1 MKNSTSKTNSRL
13 YRRLVGE
20 LRQIKK
26 CKNSGDM
33 NELCGIEINPTDDM
47 MIWIAQIK
55 GPENS
60 PFENGIYDI
69 LIRFNQDY
77 PIKPPSVR
85 FLDPS
90 KIYHPNIYRDGKICV
105 DILQGQWAP
114 VLNVVKVLISLRSLL
129 EDPNPNSPANRDAAN
144 NYVNDRDKYNEIVR
158 SCLSK
163 KSITSN
169 SYVIKSLESLNI

>member
-60 PFENGIYDI
+60 PFENGIYDLKHNLFREGRPEDYITLSTKII
-69 LIRFNQDY
+69 LPINRKSHFSLSPKRFVLHSHLPRTIRFSRKGWH
-77 PIKPPSVR
+77 I
-85 FLDPS
+85 
-90 KIYHPNIYRDGKICV
+90 
-105 DILQGQWAP
+105 
-114 VLNVVKVLISLRSLL
+114 RSL
-129 EDPNPNSPANRDAAN
+129 
-144 NYVNDRDKYNEIVR
+144 
-158 SCLSK
+158 K
-163 KSITSN
+163 KTRLAQITFLAFTQ
-169 SYVIKSLESLNI
+169 KGFF